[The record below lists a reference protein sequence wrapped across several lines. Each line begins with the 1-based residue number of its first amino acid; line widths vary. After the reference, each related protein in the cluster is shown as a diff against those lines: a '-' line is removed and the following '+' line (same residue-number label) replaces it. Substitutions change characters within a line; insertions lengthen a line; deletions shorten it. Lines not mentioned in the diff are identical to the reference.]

1 MKDLYMINNIIIRLA
16 IYYLSWLLFLGGIF
30 HLFPQILYH
39 VDQEQKR
46 GAISKSIDFEISA
59 SPTRGS
65 IQEGL
70 ARLIDPAHTIP
81 VLVALILAFAV
92 TLPITWVYRWTR
104 TRKKYSQAFAH
115 TLLMVPIAI
124 ALVVFLVKGSL
135 ALAFS
140 LAGIVAAVRFRTSLD
155 EPQDAVYMFMAIG
168 IGLAA
173 GIQLTTVAYISSLIF
188 VIVALGV
195 WKSDYGAQPA
205 LISGWSIVRPEEK
218 PKLRPEEKP
227 ELRPEEKP
235 KLRPEEKSKVRP
247 DKNPQVPDSN
257 KKATPSAKP
266 YNAQLLVRATE
277 IETAEQTIVPVLKNR
292 TKRWKAAEPTQNE
305 DGTVSIAFDLWL
317 KKSVDPSS
325 FAQEIEKSGHP
336 HLDKIELKTREIGSA

>member
-218 PKLRPEEKP
+218 PKLRPEEK
-227 ELRPEEKP
+227 
-235 KLRPEEKSKVRP
+235 SKVRP

>member
-168 IGLAA
+168 IGLAT

-205 LISGWSIVRPEEK
+205 VISGWSIVRPEEK
-218 PKLRPEEKP
+218 PKLRP
-227 ELRPEEKP
+227 
-235 KLRPEEKSKVRP
+235 
-247 DKNPQVPDSN
+247 DKKPQVPDSN
-257 KKATPSAKP
+257 KKTTPSAKP

>member
-1 MKDLYMINNIIIRLA
+1 MINNIIIRLA

-46 GAISKSIDFEISA
+46 GAISTSIDFATSA
-59 SPTRGS
+59 SPARGS

-81 VLVALILAFAV
+81 IVVALILAFAV

-104 TRKKYSQAFAH
+104 TRKKYSQSFAH

-205 LISGWSIVRPEEK
+205 ELSGWSIVRPEEK
-218 PKLRPEEKP
+218 PK
-227 ELRPEEKP
+227 
-235 KLRPEEKSKVRP
+235 VRP
-247 DKNPQVPDSN
+247 DKKPQIPDSN
-257 KKATPSAKP
+257 KKTTPSAKL
-266 YNAQLLVRATE
+266 YNAQLQVRATE
-277 IETAEQTIVPVLKNR
+277 IESAEQTIVPVLKNH
-292 TKRWKAAEPTQNE
+292 TKRWKAAEPIQHE
-305 DGTVSIAFDLWL
+305 DGTLSIVFDLWL

-336 HLDKIELKTREIGSA
+336 HLDKIELKMRKTGSA

>member
-1 MKDLYMINNIIIRLA
+1 MINNIIMRLV

-46 GAISKSIDFEISA
+46 TAISKSIDFGTSA
-59 SPTRGS
+59 SPALGS

-70 ARLIDPAHTIP
+70 GRLIDPAHTIP
-81 VLVALILAFAV
+81 VVVALVLAFAV

-168 IGLAA
+168 IGLAT

-205 LISGWSIVRPEEK
+205 LISGWSIVQPEEK
-218 PKLRPEEKP
+218 PKARPEEK
-227 ELRPEEKP
+227 
-235 KLRPEEKSKVRP
+235 
-247 DKNPQVPDSN
+247 PQVPDSN
-257 KKATPSAKP
+257 KKTTASAKP
-266 YNAQLLVRATE
+266 YNAQLQMRATE
-277 IETAEQTIVPVLKNR
+277 VEIAEQAIMPILKNR
-292 TKRWKAAEPTQNE
+292 TKRWKAAEPIQNE
-305 DGTVSIAFDLWL
+305 DGTVSIVFDLWL

-336 HLDKIELKTREIGSA
+336 HLDKVELKTREIGTA

>member
-1 MKDLYMINNIIIRLA
+1 MINNIIIRLA

-218 PKLRPEEKP
+218 PKLRPEEK
-227 ELRPEEKP
+227 
-235 KLRPEEKSKVRP
+235 SKVRP
-247 DKNPQVPDSN
+247 DKKPQVPDSN
-257 KKATPSAKP
+257 KKTTPSAKP
-266 YNAQLLVRATE
+266 YNAQLLVRATK

>member
-1 MKDLYMINNIIIRLA
+1 MINNIIMRLV

-46 GAISKSIDFEISA
+46 AAISKSIDFETNA

-205 LISGWSIVRPEEK
+205 ELSGWSIVRAEK
-218 PKLRPEEKP
+218 KP
-227 ELRPEEKP
+227 AVRA
-235 KLRPEEKSKVRP
+235 EEKSKVRA
-247 DKNPQVPDSN
+247 DKKPQTPDSN
-257 KKATPSAKP
+257 KKTTPGAKP
-266 YNAQLLVRATE
+266 YNAQLQVRATE
-277 IETAEQTIVPVLKNR
+277 IESAERTIVPVLKNH
-292 TKRWKAAEPTQNE
+292 TKRWKAAETIQHE
-305 DGTVSIAFDLWL
+305 DGTLSIVFDLWL

-325 FAQEIEKSGHP
+325 FAQEIEKNGHP
-336 HLDKIELKTREIGSA
+336 HLDKIALKMRKTGSA